1 LTVAPVGFRLAFSK
15 GTVVSRTRTPD
26 ERRAAAR
33 RAAKRRL
40 AALRREEAAIRAAFP
55 ELFRKAPAAAT
66 GTPQPRPAMSPARRR
81 AMSERMTRYWAARRA
96 GKTA

>member
-1 LTVAPVGFRLAFSK
+1 LTPALAQRR
-15 GTVVSRTRTPD
+15 GTIVTRSPTSD

-40 AALRREEAAIRAAFP
+40 DALRREEAAIRAAFP
-55 ELFRKAPAAAT
+55 ELFTGAPVGPAADGPVRA
-66 GTPQPRPAMSPARRR
+66 PMSPARRR

-96 GKTA
+96 GKIA

>member
-1 LTVAPVGFRLAFSK
+1 VP
-15 GTVVSRTRTPD
+15 RTRTPD

-55 ELFRKAPAAAT
+55 ELFTDAPVDGSGAVR
-66 GTPQPRPAMSPARRR
+66 PRAMSAARRR